1 MAGYESRLF
10 VLGASHHSAPMALRE
25 KLYIDPD
32 KLMLSLPALREQF
45 AFSELVV
52 LSTCNRFELIGIAE
66 TREPPSNNA
75 VKCYLELQ
83 KLSGNLQKF
92 ASEDLLASLYFHAD
106 EEAVAHI
113 YRVAASLDSLVIG
126 ETQITAQFKDAISL
140 AQTTKTLGPVLT
152 KLSQEALA
160 TAKKVRNQTAIGK
173 KTVSISH
180 AAIELAS
187 KVFGELGD
195 HNFLVI
201 GAGEM
206 AQVAARYIKSYQ
218 PRSLLVA
225 NRTIERAQAI
235 TTELGFG
242 EAHGLDELSRLLTH
256 ADIVLSSTAAAGY
269 MIDATTMQR
278 AMKARRGRP
287 IILLDIA
294 LPRDIDP
301 DCAALE
307 DVYVFDIDDLQQ
319 VVDANLEER
328 QRAAHEAKNLV
339 NNAVEAFVAWRRTLA
354 VKPTLAAFRSYLDQV
369 IARESHKTL
378 SRELFKD
385 LNHRQRE
392 ALETMFTA
400 IAASISGDAS
410 RRVVNANTG
419 HYPEQLADAL
429 KAIFA
434 LMAGTREPSAD
445 PSLPPPDGQAL

>member
-1 MAGYESRLF
+1 MAGPEARLF
-10 VLGASHHSAPMALRE
+10 VLGASHHSAAMALRE
-25 KLYIDPD
+25 KLYIDAD
-32 KLMLSLPALREQF
+32 KLMLVLPSLREQF
-45 AFSELVV
+45 AFAELAV
-52 LSTCNRFELIGIAE
+52 LSTCNRFELIAIADS
-66 TREPPSNNA
+66 RDSHFQNA
-75 VKCYLELQ
+75 VECYLELQ

-92 ASEDLLASLYFHAD
+92 AREELMASLYFHAD

-140 AQTTKTLGPVLT
+140 AQRAKTLGPVLT

-218 PRSLLVA
+218 PRALFVA
-225 NRTIERAQAI
+225 NRTVERAQAI

-242 EAHGLDELSRLLTH
+242 EAHSLDELARLLTQ
-256 ADIVLSSTAAAGY
+256 ADIILSSTAATGY
-269 MIDATTMQR
+269 MIEKATVER

-287 IILLDIA
+287 MILLDIA
-294 LPRDIDP
+294 LPRDVDP
-301 DCAALE
+301 VCAALE

-319 VVDANLEER
+319 VVDANIEER
-328 QRAAHEAKNLV
+328 QRAAHEATSLV
-339 NNAVEAFVAWRRTLA
+339 NKAVESFIAWRRTLA
-354 VKPTLAAFRSYLDQV
+354 IKPTLAAFRAYLDQT

-385 LNHRQRE
+385 LDSRQRE
-392 ALETMFTA
+392 ALATMFNA
-400 IAASISGDAS
+400 IAASISADAS
-410 RRVVNANTG
+410 RRVVNADAG

-434 LMAGTREPSAD
+434 LMAEANDAGAGSTLPS
-445 PSLPPPDGQAL
+445 PDGQI